1 MPRCMARL
9 VAVVRWFDRTP
20 REVTRSLLRPRKVV
34 AEGDRV
40 LLQDLEPRLDQYLGQ
55 LLALQLVVL
64 QQAGQAV
71 AEAPTLAAKANLVE
85 AIRIV
90 SSRYR
95 DLAELLPRDVEPLVA
110 MEPFYAS
117 SERFAKEVAGADWY
131 EQVLSLHVTTG
142 LLFDFF
148 AAYGGGLPDD
158 ERDAV
163 LRVLTR
169 ETGQPLLAR
178 ELQRAIQQ
186 NPRLASRMALW
197 GRRLVGDTLLQMYL
211 AVHGPED
218 GSPAPSRRLEPAFN
232 DIVAAHTRRMDA
244 LGLTA

>member
-1 MPRCMARL
+1 MARL

-34 AEGDRV
+34 PEGDRV
-40 LLQDLEPRLDQYLGQ
+40 LLQDLEPSLEQYLGQ

-85 AIRIV
+85 ALRIV
-90 SSRYR
+90 STRYR
-95 DLAELLPRDVEPLVA
+95 DLVLLLPRDVEPLTA
-110 MEPFYAS
+110 MEPFFAS

-142 LLFDFF
+142 LLSDFF
-148 AAYGGGLPDD
+148 VAYGAGLPDD
-158 ERDAV
+158 DRDAV

-178 ELQRAIQQ
+178 ELQRAIAQ
-186 NPRLASRMALW
+186 NPRLAARMALW

-218 GSPAPSRRLEPAFN
+218 ASPAPSQRLEPAFN
-232 DIVAAHTRRMDA
+232 DIVASHTRRMDA

>member
-1 MPRCMARL
+1 MARL

-85 AIRIV
+85 ALRIV
-90 SSRYR
+90 STRYR
-95 DLAELLPRDVEPLVA
+95 DLVELLPRDVEPLVA

-142 LLFDFF
+142 LLSDFF

-158 ERDAV
+158 DRDAV

-178 ELQRAIQQ
+178 ELQRAIQH

-218 GSPAPSRRLEPAFN
+218 ASPAPAQRLEPAFN

>member
-1 MPRCMARL
+1 M
-9 VAVVRWFDRTP
+9 VRWFDRTP
-20 REVTRSLLRPRKVV
+20 REVTRSLLRARTVV

-71 AEAPTLAAKANLVE
+71 KDAPTLAAKANLVE
-85 AIRIV
+85 ALRIV
-90 SSRYR
+90 STRYR
-95 DLAELLPRDVEPLVA
+95 DLVRLLPRDTDPLGA

-117 SERFAKEVAGADWY
+117 SERFAKEVAGVDWY

-142 LLFDFF
+142 LLTDFF
-148 AAYGGGLPDD
+148 VAYGGGLPDD
-158 ERDAV
+158 DRDAV
-163 LRVLTR
+163 VRVLTR
-169 ETGQPLLAR
+169 ETGQPLLVE
-178 ELQRAIQQ
+178 ELQRAIVA
-186 NPRLASRMALW
+186 NPRLAARMALW

-211 AVHGPED
+211 AVHGPAD
-218 GSPAPSRRLEPAFN
+218 AAPGATRRLEPAFN

>member
-1 MPRCMARL
+1 MARL

-64 QQAGQAV
+64 QQAGRAV

-85 AIRIV
+85 ALRIV
-90 SSRYR
+90 STRYR

-110 MEPFYAS
+110 MAPFYAS

-142 LLFDFF
+142 LLSDFF
-148 AAYGGGLPDD
+148 VAYGGGLPDD
-158 ERDAV
+158 DRDAV
-163 LRVLTR
+163 LRVLVR
-169 ETGQPLLAR
+169 ESGHPLLAR
-178 ELQRAIQQ
+178 ELQLAIQQ

-218 GSPAPSRRLEPAFN
+218 ASPAPARRLEPAFN